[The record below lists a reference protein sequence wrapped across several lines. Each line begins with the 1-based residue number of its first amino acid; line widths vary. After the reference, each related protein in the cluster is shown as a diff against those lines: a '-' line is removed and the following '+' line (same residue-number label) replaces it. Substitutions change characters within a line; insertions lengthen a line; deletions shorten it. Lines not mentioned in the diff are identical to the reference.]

1 MFRDSITRLYYAF
14 NDSKTPFYV
23 AFSSILLK
31 VLLNWIMV
39 PKLGIGGITLSTS
52 LVTLWNAIVL
62 GVLIKKKIRLGMTKY
77 FIDLARLSLVAGLTY
92 GLSFVVYQGLKLL
105 NLPLIVTLFAMVL
118 VIGVIYLCF
127 VFVFKINY
135 ANELL
140 ERVIVKWKK

>member
-1 MFRDSITRLYYAF
+1 
-14 NDSKTPFYV
+14 
-23 AFSSILLK
+23 
-31 VLLNWIMV
+31 MV